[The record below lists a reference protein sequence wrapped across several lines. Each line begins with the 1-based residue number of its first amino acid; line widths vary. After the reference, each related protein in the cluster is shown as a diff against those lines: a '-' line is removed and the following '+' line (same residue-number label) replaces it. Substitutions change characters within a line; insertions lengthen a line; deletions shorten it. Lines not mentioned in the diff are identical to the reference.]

1 MLHLQSA
8 SSTWIL
14 SLLTNSS
21 PEAVNC
27 LRVARPNHPPD
38 QPTQPPSPALSSL
51 DRPGWFPLLARAPP
65 RRSQFVSSVSS
76 RSADGR
82 SERTDSGIESGS
94 RFVISAR
101 LVFDLKAVFA
111 CLVRSLRKNEEKI
124 GEGVNYPDEDKERK
138 WKDVIRS
145 SLRLCAVPIREGAS
159 YKEED
164 RGEVS
169 SSLIDMQ
176 RLSTLTKDTAS
187 P

>member
-1 MLHLQSA
+1 M
-8 SSTWIL
+8 
-14 SLLTNSS
+14 
-21 PEAVNC
+21 
-27 LRVARPNHPPD
+27 
-38 QPTQPPSPALSSL
+38 
-51 DRPGWFPLLARAPP
+51 
-65 RRSQFVSSVSS
+65 
-76 RSADGR
+76 
-82 SERTDSGIESGS
+82 SGQRESGS

-176 RLSTLTKDTAS
+176 RLSTLNKRYS
-187 P
+187 FSLIWQRLRIEG